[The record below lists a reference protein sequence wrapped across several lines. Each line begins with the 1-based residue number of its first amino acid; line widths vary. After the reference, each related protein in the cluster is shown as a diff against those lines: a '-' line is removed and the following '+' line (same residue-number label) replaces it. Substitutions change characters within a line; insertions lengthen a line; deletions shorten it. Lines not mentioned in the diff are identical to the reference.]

1 MKIGELAKLTDCSI
15 QAIRHYE
22 KEGLIA
28 SGVRSEGNFRLY
40 NRTAVER
47 LLFIKRCRRLDLS
60 LSDIRQL
67 LRRRDS
73 PSAQCDDINQMIA
86 RHLQEVESR
95 MADLESLR
103 HQLRELQR
111 TCSTGRAVEQCG
123 ILHSL
128 TGR

>member
-15 QAIRHYE
+15 QTIRHYE

-111 TCSTGRAVEQCG
+111 TCSKGRAVEQCG